1 MITRLRDVN
10 NSAASF
16 LFTTLAV
23 STTFQAPIP
32 KFNRSLPGMGY
43 PDCSWEHRR
52 SLYLAQTLMSGSRNS
67 SHSRSAQRKR
77 VAREICVPR
86 VKADLQTNRSKR
98 SLRDSRGSA
107 RKIPHIG
114 IPVRRNSEGVI
125 QYQRTNIVIWRA
137 DLVIPVPAMA
147 IRRLKIA
154 SDKRNAIDESSPR

>member
-1 MITRLRDVN
+1 MSIL
-10 NSAASF
+10 
-16 LFTTLAV
+16 
-23 STTFQAPIP
+23 

-43 PDCSWEHRR
+43 PDCSWEPRR

-107 RKIPHIG
+107 RTIRHIG
-114 IPVRRNSEGVI
+114 IPVRRNSGGVI
-125 QYQRTNIVIWRA
+125 QSQRSKTVLRRA
-137 DLVIPVPAMA
+137 NLESPVPAA
-147 IRRLKIA
+147 ATRRLAKA
-154 SDKRNAIDESSPR
+154 SGKRSAIDESSPT